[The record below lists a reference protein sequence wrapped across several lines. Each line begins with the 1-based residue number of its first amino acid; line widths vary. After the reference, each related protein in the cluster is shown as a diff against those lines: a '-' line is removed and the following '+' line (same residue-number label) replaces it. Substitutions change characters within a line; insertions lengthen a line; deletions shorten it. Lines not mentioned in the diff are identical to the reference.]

1 MVTGISIG
9 RVCDPTKCYV
19 EQLFFVRK
27 KMILQLEHVTKHY
40 RDQSDLIPVL
50 TDVNFNIS
58 AGETVALTGDSGSGK
73 STLLHIAAGLET
85 PDVGKVLIGD
95 RDISRLS
102 ESDRARVR
110 RTDVSVIFQ
119 QFNLIPSITVEAN
132 IRFQAELS
140 KRTDDAWISELV
152 KVLGLQAHLRKYPE
166 VLSGGQQQRVA
177 IARSLA
183 LRPTFLLA
191 DEPTGNLDEKTS
203 DTVVSQM
210 LALVAESNTS
220 LLIVTH
226 SPHVAA
232 KMKNQKLLQN
242 GRLI

>member
-1 MVTGISIG
+1 
-9 RVCDPTKCYV
+9 
-19 EQLFFVRK
+19 
-27 KMILQLEHVTKHY
+27 MILRLEHVTKHY
-40 RDQSDLIPVL
+40 RDQSDVIPVL
-50 TDVNFNIS
+50 TDINLSIS

-73 STLLHIAAGLET
+73 STLLHIAAGLEK
-85 PDVGKVLIGD
+85 PDFGKVLIGD
-95 RDISRLS
+95 QDISQLS
-102 ESDRARVR
+102 EPDRARVR

-119 QFNLIPSITVEAN
+119 QFNLIPSLTVEAN

-140 KRTDDAWISELV
+140 KRTDSAWINELV
-152 KVLGLQAHLRKYPE
+152 EVLGLKAHLGKYPE

-183 LRPTFLLA
+183 LRPVFLLA

-210 LALVAESNTS
+210 LGLVTEINTS

-226 SPHVAA
+226 SPDVAA
-232 KMKNQKLLQN
+232 QMKIQKKLQN

>member
-1 MVTGISIG
+1 MAQ
-9 RVCDPTKCYV
+9 KN
-19 EQLFFVRK
+19 
-27 KMILQLEHVTKHY
+27 MILRLEHVTKHY
-40 RDQSDLIPVL
+40 RDQSDVIPVL
-50 TDVNFNIS
+50 TDINLSIS

-85 PDVGKVLIGD
+85 PDFGKVLIGD
-95 RDISRLS
+95 QDISQLS
-102 ESDRARVR
+102 EPDRARVR

-119 QFNLIPSITVEAN
+119 QFNLIPSLTVEAN

-140 KRTDDAWISELV
+140 KRTDSAWINELV
-152 KVLGLQAHLRKYPE
+152 EVLGLKAHLGKYPE

-183 LRPTFLLA
+183 LRPIFLLA
-191 DEPTGNLDEKTS
+191 DEPTGNLDQKTS

-210 LALVAESNTS
+210 LALVTEINTS

-226 SPHVAA
+226 SPDVAA
-232 KMKNQKLLQN
+232 QMKIQKKLQN
-242 GRLI
+242 GCLI

>member
-1 MVTGISIG
+1 
-9 RVCDPTKCYV
+9 
-19 EQLFFVRK
+19 
-27 KMILQLEHVTKHY
+27 MILRLEHVTKHY
-40 RDQSDLIPVL
+40 RDQSDVIPVL
-50 TDVNFNIS
+50 TDINLSIS

-85 PDVGKVLIGD
+85 PDFGKVLIGD
-95 RDISRLS
+95 QEISQLS
-102 ESDRARVR
+102 EPDRARVR

-119 QFNLIPSITVEAN
+119 QFNLIPSLTVEAN

-140 KRTDDAWISELV
+140 KRTDSAWINELV
-152 KVLGLQAHLRKYPE
+152 EVLGLKAHLGKYPE

-183 LRPTFLLA
+183 LRPVFLLA

-210 LALVAESNTS
+210 LALVTEINTS

-226 SPHVAA
+226 SPDVAA
-232 KMKNQKLLQN
+232 QMKIQKKLQN
-242 GRLI
+242 GCLI

>member
-1 MVTGISIG
+1 
-9 RVCDPTKCYV
+9 
-19 EQLFFVRK
+19 
-27 KMILQLEHVTKHY
+27 MILRLEHVTKHY
-40 RDQSDLIPVL
+40 RDQSDVIPVL
-50 TDVNFNIS
+50 TDINLSIS
-58 AGETVALTGDSGSGK
+58 AGETVALTGDSGCGK

-85 PDVGKVLIGD
+85 PDFGKVLIGD
-95 RDISRLS
+95 QDISQLS
-102 ESDRARVR
+102 EPDRARVR

-119 QFNLIPSITVEAN
+119 QFNLIPSLTVEAN

-140 KRTDDAWISELV
+140 KRTDSAWINELV
-152 KVLGLQAHLRKYPE
+152 EVLGLKAHLGKYPE

-183 LRPTFLLA
+183 LRPVFLLA

-210 LALVAESNTS
+210 LALVTEINTS

-226 SPHVAA
+226 SPDVAA
-232 KMKNQKLLQN
+232 QMKIQKKLQN

>member
-1 MVTGISIG
+1 MAQ
-9 RVCDPTKCYV
+9 KN
-19 EQLFFVRK
+19 
-27 KMILQLEHVTKHY
+27 MILRLEHVTKHY
-40 RDQSDLIPVL
+40 RDQSDVIPVL
-50 TDVNFNIS
+50 TDINLSIS

-85 PDVGKVLIGD
+85 PDFGKVLIGD
-95 RDISRLS
+95 QDISQLS
-102 ESDRARVR
+102 EPDRARVR
-110 RTDVSVIFQ
+110 RTAVSVIFQ
-119 QFNLIPSITVEAN
+119 QFNLIPSLTVEAN

-140 KRTDDAWISELV
+140 KRADSAWINELV
-152 KVLGLQAHLRKYPE
+152 EVLGLKAQLGKYPE

-183 LRPTFLLA
+183 LRPVFLLA

-210 LALVAESNTS
+210 LALVTEINTS

-226 SPHVAA
+226 SPDVAA
-232 KMKNQKLLQN
+232 KMKIQKKLQN
-242 GRLI
+242 GHLI

>member
-1 MVTGISIG
+1 MAQ
-9 RVCDPTKCYV
+9 KN
-19 EQLFFVRK
+19 
-27 KMILQLEHVTKHY
+27 MILRLEHVTKHY
-40 RDQSDLIPVL
+40 RDQSDVIPVL
-50 TDVNFNIS
+50 TDINLSIS

-85 PDVGKVLIGD
+85 PDFGKVLVGD
-95 RDISRLS
+95 QDISQLS
-102 ESDRARVR
+102 EPDRARVR

-119 QFNLIPSITVEAN
+119 QFNLIPSLTVEAN

-140 KRTDDAWISELV
+140 KRTDSAWINELV
-152 KVLGLQAHLRKYPE
+152 EVLGLKAHLGKYPE

-183 LRPTFLLA
+183 LRPVFLLA

-210 LALVAESNTS
+210 LALVTEINTS

-226 SPHVAA
+226 SPDVAA
-232 KMKNQKLLQN
+232 QMKIQKKLQN

>member
-1 MVTGISIG
+1 
-9 RVCDPTKCYV
+9 
-19 EQLFFVRK
+19 
-27 KMILQLEHVTKHY
+27 MILRLEHVTKHY
-40 RDQSDLIPVL
+40 RDQSDVIPVL
-50 TDVNFNIS
+50 TDINLSIS

-85 PDVGKVLIGD
+85 PDFGKVLIGD
-95 RDISRLS
+95 QEISQLS
-102 ESDRARVR
+102 EPDRARVR

-119 QFNLIPSITVEAN
+119 QFNLIPSLTVEAN

-140 KRTDDAWISELV
+140 KRTDSAWINELV
-152 KVLGLQAHLRKYPE
+152 EVLGLKAHLGKYPE

-183 LRPTFLLA
+183 LRPIFLLA

-210 LALVAESNTS
+210 LALVTEINTS

-226 SPHVAA
+226 SPDVAA
-232 KMKNQKLLQN
+232 QMKIQKKLQN

>member
-1 MVTGISIG
+1 
-9 RVCDPTKCYV
+9 
-19 EQLFFVRK
+19 
-27 KMILQLEHVTKHY
+27 MILRLEHVTKHY
-40 RDQSDLIPVL
+40 RDQSDVIPVL
-50 TDVNFNIS
+50 TDINLSIS

-85 PDVGKVLIGD
+85 PDFGKVLIGD
-95 RDISRLS
+95 QEISQLS
-102 ESDRARVR
+102 EPDRARVR

-119 QFNLIPSITVEAN
+119 QFNLIPSLTVEAN

-140 KRTDDAWISELV
+140 KRTDSAWINELV
-152 KVLGLQAHLRKYPE
+152 EVLGLKAHLGKYPE

-183 LRPTFLLA
+183 LRPIFLLA
-191 DEPTGNLDEKTS
+191 DEPTGNLDQKTS

-210 LALVAESNTS
+210 LALVTEINTS

-226 SPHVAA
+226 SPDVAA
-232 KMKNQKLLQN
+232 QMKIQKKLQN
-242 GRLI
+242 GCLI

>member
-1 MVTGISIG
+1 MAQ
-9 RVCDPTKCYV
+9 KN
-19 EQLFFVRK
+19 
-27 KMILQLEHVTKHY
+27 MILRLEHVTKHY
-40 RDQSDLIPVL
+40 RDQSDVIPVL
-50 TDVNFNIS
+50 TDINLSIS

-85 PDVGKVLIGD
+85 PDFGKVLIGD
-95 RDISRLS
+95 QDISQLS
-102 ESDRARVR
+102 EPDRARVR

-119 QFNLIPSITVEAN
+119 QFNLIPSLTVEAN

-140 KRTDDAWISELV
+140 KRTDSAWINELV
-152 KVLGLQAHLRKYPE
+152 EVLGLKAHLGKYPE

-183 LRPTFLLA
+183 LRPIFLLA

-210 LALVAESNTS
+210 LGLVTEINTS

-226 SPHVAA
+226 SPDVAA
-232 KMKNQKLLQN
+232 QMKIQKKLQN

>member
-1 MVTGISIG
+1 MA
-9 RVCDPTKCYV
+9 
-19 EQLFFVRK
+19 K
-27 KMILQLEHVTKHY
+27 KNMILRLEHVTKHY
-40 RDQSDLIPVL
+40 RDQSDVIPVL
-50 TDVNFNIS
+50 TDINLSIS

-85 PDVGKVLIGD
+85 PDFGKVLIGD
-95 RDISRLS
+95 QEISQLS
-102 ESDRARVR
+102 EPDRARVR

-119 QFNLIPSITVEAN
+119 QFNLIPSLTVEAN

-140 KRTDDAWISELV
+140 KRTDSAWINELV
-152 KVLGLQAHLRKYPE
+152 EVLGLKAHLGKYPE

-183 LRPTFLLA
+183 LRPIFLLA

-210 LALVAESNTS
+210 LALVTEINTS

-226 SPHVAA
+226 SPDVAA
-232 KMKNQKLLQN
+232 QMKIQKKLQN
-242 GRLI
+242 GCLI

>member
-1 MVTGISIG
+1 
-9 RVCDPTKCYV
+9 
-19 EQLFFVRK
+19 
-27 KMILQLEHVTKHY
+27 MILRLEHVTKHY
-40 RDQSDLIPVL
+40 RDQSDVIPVL
-50 TDVNFNIS
+50 TDINLSIS

-85 PDVGKVLIGD
+85 PDFGKVLVGD
-95 RDISRLS
+95 QDISQLS
-102 ESDRARVR
+102 EPDRARVR

-119 QFNLIPSITVEAN
+119 QFNLIPSLTVEAN

-140 KRTDDAWISELV
+140 KRTDSAWINELV
-152 KVLGLQAHLRKYPE
+152 EVLGLKAHLGKYPE

-183 LRPTFLLA
+183 LRPVFLLA

-210 LALVAESNTS
+210 LALVTEINTS

-226 SPHVAA
+226 SPDVAA
-232 KMKNQKLLQN
+232 QMKIQKKLQN

>member
-1 MVTGISIG
+1 
-9 RVCDPTKCYV
+9 
-19 EQLFFVRK
+19 
-27 KMILQLEHVTKHY
+27 MILRLEHVTKHY
-40 RDQSDLIPVL
+40 RDQGDVIPVL
-50 TDVNFNIS
+50 TDINLSIS

-85 PDVGKVLIGD
+85 PDFGKVLIGD
-95 RDISRLS
+95 QDISQLS
-102 ESDRARVR
+102 EPDRARVR

-119 QFNLIPSITVEAN
+119 QFNLIPSLTVEAN

-140 KRTDDAWISELV
+140 KRTDSAWINELV
-152 KVLGLQAHLRKYPE
+152 EVLGLKAHLGKYPE

-183 LRPTFLLA
+183 LRPVFLLA

-210 LALVAESNTS
+210 LGLVTEINTS

-226 SPHVAA
+226 SPDVAA
-232 KMKNQKLLQN
+232 QMKIQKKLQN

>member
-1 MVTGISIG
+1 MAQ
-9 RVCDPTKCYV
+9 KN
-19 EQLFFVRK
+19 
-27 KMILQLEHVTKHY
+27 MILRLEHVTKHY
-40 RDQSDLIPVL
+40 RDQSDVIPVL
-50 TDVNFNIS
+50 TDINLSIS

-85 PDVGKVLIGD
+85 PDFGKVLIGD
-95 RDISRLS
+95 QEISQLS
-102 ESDRARVR
+102 EPDRARVR

-119 QFNLIPSITVEAN
+119 QFNLIPSLTVEAN

-140 KRTDDAWISELV
+140 KRTDSAWINELV
-152 KVLGLQAHLRKYPE
+152 EVLGLKAHLGKYPE

-183 LRPTFLLA
+183 LRPVFLLA

-210 LALVAESNTS
+210 LGLVTEINTS

-226 SPHVAA
+226 SPDVAA
-232 KMKNQKLLQN
+232 QMKIQKKLQN
-242 GRLI
+242 GCLI

>member
-1 MVTGISIG
+1 
-9 RVCDPTKCYV
+9 
-19 EQLFFVRK
+19 
-27 KMILQLEHVTKHY
+27 MILRLEHVTKHY
-40 RDQSDLIPVL
+40 RDQSDVIPVL
-50 TDVNFNIS
+50 TDINLSIS

-73 STLLHIAAGLET
+73 STLLHIAARLET
-85 PDVGKVLIGD
+85 PDFGKVLIGD
-95 RDISRLS
+95 QEISQLS
-102 ESDRARVR
+102 EPDRARVR

-119 QFNLIPSITVEAN
+119 QFNLIPSLTVEAN
-132 IRFQAELS
+132 ISFQAELS
-140 KRTDDAWISELV
+140 KRTDSAWINELV
-152 KVLGLQAHLRKYPE
+152 EVLGLKAHLGKYPE

-183 LRPTFLLA
+183 LRPVFLLA

-210 LALVAESNTS
+210 LALVTEINTS

-226 SPHVAA
+226 SPDVAA
-232 KMKNQKLLQN
+232 QMKIQKKLQN

>member
-1 MVTGISIG
+1 MA
-9 RVCDPTKCYV
+9 
-19 EQLFFVRK
+19 K
-27 KMILQLEHVTKHY
+27 KNMILRLEHVTKHY
-40 RDQSDLIPVL
+40 RDQSDVIPVL
-50 TDVNFNIS
+50 TDINLSIS

-85 PDVGKVLIGD
+85 PDFGKVLIGD
-95 RDISRLS
+95 QEISQLS
-102 ESDRARVR
+102 EPDRARVR

-119 QFNLIPSITVEAN
+119 QFNLIPSLTVEAN

-140 KRTDDAWISELV
+140 KRTDSAWINELV
-152 KVLGLQAHLRKYPE
+152 EVLGLKAHLGKYPE

-183 LRPTFLLA
+183 LRPVFLLA

-210 LALVAESNTS
+210 LALVTEINTS

-226 SPHVAA
+226 SPDVAA
-232 KMKNQKLLQN
+232 QMKIQKKLQN

>member
-1 MVTGISIG
+1 
-9 RVCDPTKCYV
+9 
-19 EQLFFVRK
+19 
-27 KMILQLEHVTKHY
+27 MILRLEHVTKHY
-40 RDQSDLIPVL
+40 RDQSDVIPVL
-50 TDVNFNIS
+50 TDINLSIS

-85 PDVGKVLIGD
+85 PDFGKVLIGD
-95 RDISRLS
+95 QEISQLS
-102 ESDRARVR
+102 EPDRARVR

-119 QFNLIPSITVEAN
+119 QFNLIPSLTVEAN

-140 KRTDDAWISELV
+140 KRTDSAWINELV
-152 KVLGLQAHLRKYPE
+152 EVLGLKAHLGKYPE

-183 LRPTFLLA
+183 LRPVFLLA

-210 LALVAESNTS
+210 LGLVTEINTS

-226 SPHVAA
+226 SPDVAA
-232 KMKNQKLLQN
+232 QMKIQKKLQN

>member
-1 MVTGISIG
+1 
-9 RVCDPTKCYV
+9 
-19 EQLFFVRK
+19 
-27 KMILQLEHVTKHY
+27 MILRLEHVTKHY
-40 RDQSDLIPVL
+40 RDQSDVIPVL
-50 TDVNFNIS
+50 TDINLSIS

-85 PDVGKVLIGD
+85 PDFGKVLIGD
-95 RDISRLS
+95 QDISQLS
-102 ESDRARVR
+102 EPDRARVR

-119 QFNLIPSITVEAN
+119 QFNLIPSLTVEAN

-140 KRTDDAWISELV
+140 KRTDNAWINELV
-152 KVLGLQAHLRKYPE
+152 EVLGLKAHLGKYPE

-183 LRPTFLLA
+183 LRPVFLLA

-210 LALVAESNTS
+210 LGLVTEINTS

-226 SPHVAA
+226 SPDVAA
-232 KMKNQKLLQN
+232 QMKIQKKLQN

>member
-1 MVTGISIG
+1 
-9 RVCDPTKCYV
+9 
-19 EQLFFVRK
+19 
-27 KMILQLEHVTKHY
+27 MILRLEHVTKHY
-40 RDQSDLIPVL
+40 RDQSDVIPVL
-50 TDVNFNIS
+50 TDINLSIS

-85 PDVGKVLIGD
+85 PDFGKVLIGD
-95 RDISRLS
+95 QDISQLS
-102 ESDRARVR
+102 EPDRARVR

-119 QFNLIPSITVEAN
+119 QFNLIPSLTVEAN
-132 IRFQAELS
+132 IGFQAELS
-140 KRTDDAWISELV
+140 KRTDSAWINELV
-152 KVLGLQAHLRKYPE
+152 EVLGLKAHLGKYPE

-183 LRPTFLLA
+183 LRPVFLLA

-210 LALVAESNTS
+210 LGLVTEINTS

-226 SPHVAA
+226 SPNVAA
-232 KMKNQKLLQN
+232 QMKIQKKLQN
-242 GRLI
+242 GRLN

>member
-1 MVTGISIG
+1 MAQ
-9 RVCDPTKCYV
+9 KN
-19 EQLFFVRK
+19 
-27 KMILQLEHVTKHY
+27 MILRLEHVTKHY
-40 RDQSDLIPVL
+40 RDQSDVIPVL
-50 TDVNFNIS
+50 TDINLSIS

-85 PDVGKVLIGD
+85 PDFGKVLIGD
-95 RDISRLS
+95 QDISQLS
-102 ESDRARVR
+102 EPDRARVR

-119 QFNLIPSITVEAN
+119 QFNLIPSLTVEAN

-140 KRTDDAWISELV
+140 KRTDSAWINELV
-152 KVLGLQAHLRKYPE
+152 EVLGLKAHLGKYPE

-183 LRPTFLLA
+183 LRPVFLLA

-210 LALVAESNTS
+210 LALVTEINTS

-226 SPHVAA
+226 SPDVAA
-232 KMKNQKLLQN
+232 QMKIQKKLQN
-242 GRLI
+242 GCLI

>member
-1 MVTGISIG
+1 MAQ
-9 RVCDPTKCYV
+9 KN
-19 EQLFFVRK
+19 
-27 KMILQLEHVTKHY
+27 MILRLEHVTKHY
-40 RDQSDLIPVL
+40 RDQSDVIPVL
-50 TDVNFNIS
+50 TDINLSIS

-73 STLLHIAAGLET
+73 STLLHIAAGLEK
-85 PDVGKVLIGD
+85 PDFGKVLIGD
-95 RDISRLS
+95 QDISQLS
-102 ESDRARVR
+102 EPDRARVR

-119 QFNLIPSITVEAN
+119 QFNLIPSLTVEAN

-140 KRTDDAWISELV
+140 KRTDSAWINELV
-152 KVLGLQAHLRKYPE
+152 EVLGLKAHLGKYPE

-183 LRPTFLLA
+183 LRPVFLLA

-210 LALVAESNTS
+210 LGLVTEINTS

-226 SPHVAA
+226 SPDVAA
-232 KMKNQKLLQN
+232 QMKIQKKLQN

>member
-1 MVTGISIG
+1 MAQ
-9 RVCDPTKCYV
+9 KN
-19 EQLFFVRK
+19 L
-27 KMILQLEHVTKHY
+27 ILLLEHVSKHY
-40 RDQSDLIPVL
+40 RDQSDVIPVL
-50 TDVNFNIS
+50 TDINLSIS

-85 PDVGKVLIGD
+85 PDFGKVLIGD
-95 RDISRLS
+95 QDISQLS
-102 ESDRARVR
+102 EPDRARVR

-119 QFNLIPSITVEAN
+119 QFNLIPSLTVEAN

-140 KRTDDAWISELV
+140 KRTDSAWINELV
-152 KVLGLQAHLRKYPE
+152 EVLGLKAHLGKYPE

-183 LRPTFLLA
+183 LRPVFLLA

-210 LALVAESNTS
+210 LGLVTEINTS

-226 SPHVAA
+226 SPDVAA
-232 KMKNQKLLQN
+232 QMKIQKKLQN

>member
-1 MVTGISIG
+1 
-9 RVCDPTKCYV
+9 
-19 EQLFFVRK
+19 
-27 KMILQLEHVTKHY
+27 MILRLEHVTKHY
-40 RDQSDLIPVL
+40 RDQSDVIPVL
-50 TDVNFNIS
+50 TDINLSIS

-85 PDVGKVLIGD
+85 PDFGKVLIGD
-95 RDISRLS
+95 QDISQLS
-102 ESDRARVR
+102 EPDRARVR

-119 QFNLIPSITVEAN
+119 QFNLIPSLTVEAN

-140 KRTDDAWISELV
+140 KRTDSAWINELV
-152 KVLGLQAHLRKYPE
+152 EVLGLKAHLGKYPE

-183 LRPTFLLA
+183 LRPVFLLA

-210 LALVAESNTS
+210 LGLVTEINTS

-226 SPHVAA
+226 SPDVAA
-232 KMKNQKLLQN
+232 QMKIQKKLQN

>member
-1 MVTGISIG
+1 
-9 RVCDPTKCYV
+9 
-19 EQLFFVRK
+19 
-27 KMILQLEHVTKHY
+27 MILRLEHVTKHY
-40 RDQSDLIPVL
+40 RDQSDVIPVL
-50 TDVNFNIS
+50 TDINLSIS

-85 PDVGKVLIGD
+85 PDFGKVLIGD
-95 RDISRLS
+95 QDISQLS
-102 ESDRARVR
+102 EPDRARVR

-119 QFNLIPSITVEAN
+119 QFNLIPSLTVEAN

-140 KRTDDAWISELV
+140 KRTDSAWINELV
-152 KVLGLQAHLRKYPE
+152 DVLGLKAHLGKYPE

-183 LRPTFLLA
+183 LRPVFLLA

-210 LALVAESNTS
+210 LGLVTEINTS

-226 SPHVAA
+226 SPDVAA
-232 KMKNQKLLQN
+232 QMKIQKKLQN

>member
-1 MVTGISIG
+1 
-9 RVCDPTKCYV
+9 
-19 EQLFFVRK
+19 
-27 KMILQLEHVTKHY
+27 MILRLEHVTKHY
-40 RDQSDLIPVL
+40 RDQSDVIPVL
-50 TDVNFNIS
+50 TDINLSIS

-85 PDVGKVLIGD
+85 PDFGKVLIGD
-95 RDISRLS
+95 QDISQLS
-102 ESDRARVR
+102 EPDRARVR

-119 QFNLIPSITVEAN
+119 QFNLIPSLTVEAN

-140 KRTDDAWISELV
+140 KRTDSAWINELV
-152 KVLGLQAHLRKYPE
+152 EVLGLKAHLGKYPE

-183 LRPTFLLA
+183 LRPVFLLA

-210 LALVAESNTS
+210 LALVTEINTS

-226 SPHVAA
+226 SPDVAA
-232 KMKNQKLLQN
+232 QMKIQKKLQN

>member
-1 MVTGISIG
+1 MAQ
-9 RVCDPTKCYV
+9 KN
-19 EQLFFVRK
+19 
-27 KMILQLEHVTKHY
+27 MILRLEHVTKHY
-40 RDQSDLIPVL
+40 RDQSDVIPVL
-50 TDVNFNIS
+50 TDINLSIS

-85 PDVGKVLIGD
+85 PDFGKVLIGD
-95 RDISRLS
+95 QDISQLS
-102 ESDRARVR
+102 EPDRARVR

-119 QFNLIPSITVEAN
+119 QFNLIPSLTVEAN

-140 KRTDDAWISELV
+140 KRTDSAWINELV
-152 KVLGLQAHLRKYPE
+152 EVLGLKAHLGKYPE

-183 LRPTFLLA
+183 LRPVFLLA

-210 LALVAESNTS
+210 LGLVTEINTS

-226 SPHVAA
+226 SPDVAA
-232 KMKNQKLLQN
+232 QMKIQKKLQN
-242 GRLI
+242 GCLI

>member
-1 MVTGISIG
+1 
-9 RVCDPTKCYV
+9 
-19 EQLFFVRK
+19 
-27 KMILQLEHVTKHY
+27 MILRLEHVTKHY
-40 RDQSDLIPVL
+40 RDQSDVIPVL
-50 TDVNFNIS
+50 TDINLSIS

-85 PDVGKVLIGD
+85 PDFGKVLIGD
-95 RDISRLS
+95 QDISQLS
-102 ESDRARVR
+102 ERDLARVR

-119 QFNLIPSITVEAN
+119 QFNLIPSLTVEAN

-140 KRTDDAWISELV
+140 KRTDSAWINELV
-152 KVLGLQAHLRKYPE
+152 EVLGLKAHLGKYPE

-183 LRPTFLLA
+183 LRPVFLLA

-210 LALVAESNTS
+210 LALVTEINTS

-226 SPHVAA
+226 SPDVAA
-232 KMKNQKLLQN
+232 QMKIQKKLQN

>member
-1 MVTGISIG
+1 MLNNCSLTEK
-9 RVCDPTKCYV
+9 R
-19 EQLFFVRK
+19 
-27 KMILQLEHVTKHY
+27 MILQLEHVTKNY
-40 RDQSDLIPVL
+40 RDQSDVIPVL
-50 TDVNFNIS
+50 KDINFSIS

-95 RDISRLS
+95 QDISRLS

-119 QFNLIPSITVEAN
+119 QFNLIPSITAEAN

-140 KRTDDAWISELV
+140 KRTDDAWINELV
-152 KVLGLQAHLRKYPE
+152 KVLGLKAHLGKYPE

-183 LRPTFLLA
+183 VRHPYLEPLHILQAELLRRDRELPEQPMVERALMA
-191 DEPTGNLDEKTS
+191 SVAGIAAGMRNTG
-203 DTVVSQM
+203 
-210 LALVAESNTS
+210 
-220 LLIVTH
+220 
-226 SPHVAA
+226 
-232 KMKNQKLLQN
+232 
-242 GRLI
+242 

>member
-1 MVTGISIG
+1 MAQ
-9 RVCDPTKCYV
+9 KN
-19 EQLFFVRK
+19 
-27 KMILQLEHVTKHY
+27 MILRLEHVTKHY
-40 RDQSDLIPVL
+40 RDQGDVIPVL
-50 TDVNFNIS
+50 TDINLSIS

-85 PDVGKVLIGD
+85 PDFGKVLIGD
-95 RDISRLS
+95 QDISQLS
-102 ESDRARVR
+102 EPDRARVR

-119 QFNLIPSITVEAN
+119 QFNLIPSLTVEAN

-140 KRTDDAWISELV
+140 KRTDSAWINELV
-152 KVLGLQAHLRKYPE
+152 EVLGLKAHLGKYPE

-183 LRPTFLLA
+183 LRPVFLLA

-210 LALVAESNTS
+210 LGLVTEINTS

-226 SPHVAA
+226 SPDVAA
-232 KMKNQKLLQN
+232 QMKIQKKLQN

>member
-1 MVTGISIG
+1 MAQ
-9 RVCDPTKCYV
+9 KN
-19 EQLFFVRK
+19 
-27 KMILQLEHVTKHY
+27 MILRLEHVTKHY
-40 RDQSDLIPVL
+40 RDQSDVIPVL
-50 TDVNFNIS
+50 TDINLSIS

-85 PDVGKVLIGD
+85 PDFGKVLIGD
-95 RDISRLS
+95 QDISQLS
-102 ESDRARVR
+102 EPDRARVR
-110 RTDVSVIFQ
+110 RTAVSVIFQ
-119 QFNLIPSITVEAN
+119 QFNLIPSLTVEAN

-140 KRTDDAWISELV
+140 KRTDSAWINELV
-152 KVLGLQAHLRKYPE
+152 EVLGLKAHLGKYPE

-183 LRPTFLLA
+183 LRPVFLLA

-210 LALVAESNTS
+210 LALVTEINTS

-226 SPHVAA
+226 SPDVAA
-232 KMKNQKLLQN
+232 QMEIQKKLQN

>member
-1 MVTGISIG
+1 MAQ
-9 RVCDPTKCYV
+9 KN
-19 EQLFFVRK
+19 
-27 KMILQLEHVTKHY
+27 MILRLEHVTKHY
-40 RDQSDLIPVL
+40 RDQSDVIPVL
-50 TDVNFNIS
+50 TDINLSIS

-85 PDVGKVLIGD
+85 PDFGKVLIGD
-95 RDISRLS
+95 QDISQLS
-102 ESDRARVR
+102 EPDRARVR

-119 QFNLIPSITVEAN
+119 QFNLIPSLTVEAN

-140 KRTDDAWISELV
+140 KRTDSAWINELV
-152 KVLGLQAHLRKYPE
+152 EVLGLKAHLGKYPE

-183 LRPTFLLA
+183 LRPVFLLA

-210 LALVAESNTS
+210 LGLVTEINTS

-226 SPHVAA
+226 SPDVAA
-232 KMKNQKLLQN
+232 QMKIQKKLQN

>member
-1 MVTGISIG
+1 
-9 RVCDPTKCYV
+9 
-19 EQLFFVRK
+19 
-27 KMILQLEHVTKHY
+27 MILRLEHVTKHY
-40 RDQSDLIPVL
+40 RDQSDVIPVL
-50 TDVNFNIS
+50 TDINLSIS

-85 PDVGKVLIGD
+85 PDFGKVLIGD
-95 RDISRLS
+95 QDISQLS
-102 ESDRARVR
+102 EPDRARVR

-119 QFNLIPSITVEAN
+119 QFNLIPSLTVEAN

-140 KRTDDAWISELV
+140 KRTDNAWINELV
-152 KVLGLQAHLRKYPE
+152 EVLGLKAHLGKYPE

-183 LRPTFLLA
+183 LRPVFLLA

-210 LALVAESNTS
+210 LGLVTEINTS

-226 SPHVAA
+226 SPNVAA
-232 KMKNQKLLQN
+232 QMKIQKKLQN
-242 GRLI
+242 GRLN

>member
-1 MVTGISIG
+1 MAQ
-9 RVCDPTKCYV
+9 KN
-19 EQLFFVRK
+19 
-27 KMILQLEHVTKHY
+27 MILRLEHVTKHY
-40 RDQSDLIPVL
+40 RDQSDVIPVL
-50 TDVNFNIS
+50 TDINLSIS

-85 PDVGKVLIGD
+85 PDFGKVLIGD
-95 RDISRLS
+95 QEISQLS
-102 ESDRARVR
+102 EPDRARVR

-119 QFNLIPSITVEAN
+119 QFNLIPSLTVEAN

-140 KRTDDAWISELV
+140 KRTDSAWINELV
-152 KVLGLQAHLRKYPE
+152 EVLGLKAHLGKYPE

-183 LRPTFLLA
+183 LRPVFLLA

-210 LALVAESNTS
+210 LGLVTEINTS

-226 SPHVAA
+226 SPDVAA
-232 KMKNQKLLQN
+232 QMKIQKKLQN

>member
-1 MVTGISIG
+1 
-9 RVCDPTKCYV
+9 
-19 EQLFFVRK
+19 
-27 KMILQLEHVTKHY
+27 MILRLEHVTKHY
-40 RDQSDLIPVL
+40 RDQSDVIPVL
-50 TDVNFNIS
+50 TDINLSIS

-85 PDVGKVLIGD
+85 PDSGKVLIGD
-95 RDISRLS
+95 QDISQLS
-102 ESDRARVR
+102 EPDRARVR

-119 QFNLIPSITVEAN
+119 QFNLIPSLTVEAN
-132 IRFQAELS
+132 VRFQAELS
-140 KRTDDAWISELV
+140 KRTDSAWINELV
-152 KVLGLQAHLRKYPE
+152 EVLGLKAHLGKYPE

-183 LRPTFLLA
+183 LRPVFLLA

-210 LALVAESNTS
+210 LGLVTEINTS

-226 SPHVAA
+226 SPDVAA
-232 KMKNQKLLQN
+232 QMKIQKKLQN

>member
-1 MVTGISIG
+1 MVNNCSLTEK
-9 RVCDPTKCYV
+9 R
-19 EQLFFVRK
+19 
-27 KMILQLEHVTKHY
+27 MILQLEHVTKNY
-40 RDQSDLIPVL
+40 RDQSDVIPVL
-50 TDVNFNIS
+50 KDINFSLS

-95 RDISRLS
+95 QDISRLS

-119 QFNLIPSITVEAN
+119 QFNLIPSITAEAN

-140 KRTDDAWISELV
+140 KRTDDAWINELV
-152 KVLGLQAHLRKYPE
+152 KVLGLKAHLGKYPE

-183 LRPTFLLA
+183 LRPAFLLA

-203 DTVVSQM
+203 NTVVSQM
-210 LALVAESNTS
+210 LALVAEINTS

-232 KMKNQKLLQN
+232 QMGIQKLLQN

>member
-1 MVTGISIG
+1 
-9 RVCDPTKCYV
+9 
-19 EQLFFVRK
+19 
-27 KMILQLEHVTKHY
+27 MILRLEHVTKHY
-40 RDQSDLIPVL
+40 RDQSDVIPVL
-50 TDVNFNIS
+50 TDINLSIS

-85 PDVGKVLIGD
+85 PDFGKVLIGD
-95 RDISRLS
+95 QEISQLS
-102 ESDRARVR
+102 EPDRARVR

-119 QFNLIPSITVEAN
+119 QFNLIPSLTVEAN

-140 KRTDDAWISELV
+140 KRTDSAWINELV
-152 KVLGLQAHLRKYPE
+152 EVLGLKAHLGKYPE

-183 LRPTFLLA
+183 LRPIFLLA

-210 LALVAESNTS
+210 LALVTEINTS

-226 SPHVAA
+226 SPNVAA
-232 KMKNQKLLQN
+232 QMKIQKKLQN
-242 GRLI
+242 GCLI